1 MNFEIKTLKSIRT
14 SNKNSPSGERNIA
27 TNDESPAPHHD
38 AEALQKYQ
46 MIFAEL
52 ALPDVVA
59 EPLKLLLARREQALE
74 GEDFAKASE
83 QGGSVRGPQHQQ
95 ILLAAIDQEIAAVLN
110 AEQYARFE
118 LFRDSDLEQYQLT
131 RFKTCLTANQSLTEA
146 QSAKL
151 LLAKLTH
158 KAQFLD
164 RLAEANQIQKTGGN
178 QSVRLSIEQAVRQYH
193 RSYLDVAKTVL
204 DEQQWR
210 CLADFETS
218 EFEDIYL
225 VSLSST

>member
-1 MNFEIKTLKSIRT
+1 MNFEIKKLKSIRT
-14 SNKNSPSGERNIA
+14 SNIDSPSGERTIA
-27 TNDESPAPHHD
+27 TNDGFPAPHHE
-38 AEALQKYQ
+38 AEALQKYR
-46 MIFAEL
+46 MFFAEL
-52 ALPDVVA
+52 ALPEAVV
-59 EPLKLLLARREQALE
+59 EPLKYLLARREQALE
-74 GEDFAKASE
+74 DENFAKASE
-83 QGGSVRGPQHQQ
+83 QSGSVLAPQHQQ
-95 ILLAAIDQEIAAVLN
+95 ALLASIDQEIAEVLN

-118 LFRDSDLEQYQLT
+118 LFRGSDLEQYQLT
-131 RFKTCLTANQSLTEA
+131 RFKTRLSEGQSLTEA

-164 RLAEANQIQKTGGN
+164 HLAEANQIQKTEDN
-178 QSVRLSIEQAVRQYH
+178 QPARLSIEQAVRQYH
-193 RSYLDVAKTVL
+193 KSYLEVAKALL
-204 DEQQWR
+204 DEQQWQ